1 MSELAA
7 VFKALT
13 SEWENNARFRFFTF
27 TLTLLVLSFLSLEWE
42 KINEN
47 KIMDVLDLRI
57 QHQLLDQNTGIDDWS
72 ARHREVSE
80 LLISERQILWSADS
94 EGLAKAKFQ
103 KAARNF
109 FDRSDTG
116 SVIVEV
122 GNLEELKELDA
133 VYRIRARVRILMS
146 ANHLLQTME
155 EIENSVKLINIEQLQ
170 LNYSSGRW
178 SAVFVLNAFFEIREV

>member
-1 MSELAA
+1 M
-7 VFKALT
+7 
-13 SEWENNARFRFFTF
+13 
-27 TLTLLVLSFLSLEWE
+27 
-42 KINEN
+42 
-47 KIMDVLDLRI
+47 
-57 QHQLLDQNTGIDDWS
+57 
-72 ARHREVSE
+72 
-80 LLISERQILWSADS
+80 
-94 EGLAKAKFQ
+94 
-103 KAARNF
+103 
-109 FDRSDTG
+109 
-116 SVIVEV
+116 IVEV

>member
-27 TLTLLVLSFLSLEWE
+27 TLTVLVLSFLSLEWE

-109 FDRSDTG
+109 FDRPDTG